1 MNATD
6 IMFHIPRLWI
16 RSLKVHDSHLADFGL
31 KWNRHIHTQLS
42 RWLDGHIL
50 QNGVGEV
57 LSLSWR
63 SISGIEGINN
73 ISWVA
78 AEREK
83 AARVSRV
90 LLRVMHYLPFSVSAS
105 VAARPGD
112 IEERE
117 EHTTKW
123 IVPIHL
129 WPGLGVWTAG
139 HPGELDMES
148 GVRGGCEV
156 DVDAEG
162 EGEQNGDCGKEGHGG
177 QRVKCSAVQ
186 RD

>member
-1 MNATD
+1 MDATD

-112 IEERE
+112 IEERGTY
-117 EHTTKW
+117 HKMDCTDPSLAGSW
-123 IVPIHL
+123 
-129 WPGLGVWTAG
+129 GL
-139 HPGELDMES
+139 D
-148 GVRGGCEV
+148 RGSSRGT
-156 DVDAEG
+156 
-162 EGEQNGDCGKEGHGG
+162 GHGIRRARRMRG
-177 QRVKCSAVQ
+177 
-186 RD
+186 